1 VINARVRRGTEGT
14 ESADALRPQPRTRG
28 AVPDRKHC
36 RVMDGPGAGR
46 GSRRFAGQ
54 SKGTEPMRTNAMNSN
69 VTLAI
74 GVVLREQYGDS
85 LKEAIPTHLMDL
97 LVRLSQRSSLVS
109 EVANRAKCLPAPLS
123 VVTAKYNRAIEEA
136 AQCMVTVAR
145 VEQFATAAQAWMF
158 EALRL
163 RGGLTAGNAVDRVV
177 LQSVLKD
184 VVELAV
190 TKSIK
195 ELLPDAGQR
204 CGDAPLAEG
213 LRQNLYRL
221 AERFPV
227 GRLAA

>member
-1 VINARVRRGTEGT
+1 
-14 ESADALRPQPRTRG
+14 
-28 AVPDRKHC
+28 
-36 RVMDGPGAGR
+36 MDGIGRRTGAGR
-46 GSRRFAGQ
+46 GDFAGQ
-54 SKGTEPMRTNAMNSN
+54 SKGAEPMRTNAMRSYGAD
-69 VTLAI
+69 AI
-74 GVVLREQYGDS
+74 GRALREQYGDT
-85 LKEAIPTHLMDL
+85 LKEAVPTPLMDL

-123 VVTAKYNRAIEEA
+123 VVTAKYDRAIGEA

-177 LQSVLKD
+177 LQSVLED
-184 VVELAV
+184 VVELALA
-190 TKSIK
+190 KSIK

-204 CGDAPLAEG
+204 PGDAPLAEG

-227 GRLAA
+227 GRLILPA